1 MWHHPIQKLH
11 PRNSTPEKKSKVR
24 HSTFKGLKILALF
37 AVFFS
42 TGCNGKLYKH
52 LSFST
57 SHLPNTEDQDKR
69 NTQKLP
75 SHTAFHIYYYS
86 IN

>member
-1 MWHHPIQKLH
+1 MGHHPIQKLH

-57 SHLPNTEDQDKR
+57 PHLPNTEDQDKR